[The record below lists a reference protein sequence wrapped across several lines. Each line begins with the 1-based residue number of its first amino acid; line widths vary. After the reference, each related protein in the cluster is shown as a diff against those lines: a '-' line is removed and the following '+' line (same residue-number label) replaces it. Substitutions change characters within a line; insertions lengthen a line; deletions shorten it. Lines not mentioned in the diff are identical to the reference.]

1 MVYSMKTD
9 KGAVRSMNQD
19 NCFMTVFDE
28 NSCFAIVCDGMG
40 GPKAGDI
47 ASNIAVKVISEKFV
61 SGWNN
66 KISLNDA
73 KELLVESINAAN
85 VKVYSVAGDNPEYEG
100 MGTTVVAALCYD
112 NMLLIANVGDSRAY
126 LINDSLKQIT
136 KDHSY
141 VQELI
146 DTGKLTEKEA
156 EDFPYKNIITRALG
170 TNPTVIPDTFFV
182 SLKDN
187 EICLLCSDGLYNYA
201 SEQEITDLI
210 KSVDIEELATALVDT
225 ANKNGGG
232 DNITALVFSK

>member
-9 KGAVRSMNQD
+9 KGTVRSMNQD
-19 NCFMTVFDE
+19 NCFMTVFDD
-28 NSCFAIVCDGMG
+28 NACFAVVCDGMG

-47 ASNIAVKVISEKFV
+47 ASDIAVKVITERFV
-61 SGWNN
+61 SGWSN

-85 VKVYSVAGDNPEYEG
+85 TKIYSKACENPDYEG
-100 MGTTVVAALCYD
+100 MGTTVVAAFCLD
-112 NMLLIANVGDSRAY
+112 SMLVVANVGDSRAY
-126 LINDSLKQIT
+126 MFNGSLKQIT

-146 DTGKLTEKEA
+146 DEGKLTEEEA
-156 EDFPYKNIITRALG
+156 ENFPYKNIITRALG
-170 TNPTVIPDTFFV
+170 THPTVQTDTFFV
-182 SLKDN
+182 DLKEND
-187 EICLLCSDGLYNYA
+187 ICLLCSDGLFNFA
-201 SEQEITDLI
+201 SETEISDLLTN
-210 KSVDIEELATALVDT
+210 VPVNELAAELIDT

>member
-9 KGAVRSMNQD
+9 KGVVRSMNQD
-19 NCFMTVFDE
+19 NCFLTVFDE
-28 NSCFAIVCDGMG
+28 NACFAVVCDGMG

-47 ASNIAVKVISEKFV
+47 ASDIAVKVITEKFV

-66 KISLNDA
+66 RISLNDA

-85 VKVYSVAGDNPEYEG
+85 TKIYSKACENPDYEG
-100 MGTTVVAALCYD
+100 MGTTVVAAFCIED
-112 NMLLIANVGDSRAY
+112 MIVVANVGDSRAY
-126 LINDSLKQIT
+126 MFNNSLKQIT

-146 DTGKLTEKEA
+146 DAGKLTDEEA
-156 EDFPYKNIITRALG
+156 ENFPYKNIITRALG
-170 TNPTVIPDTFFV
+170 THPTVQTDTFFV
-182 SLKDN
+182 DIREN
-187 EICLLCSDGLYNYA
+187 EKCLLCSDGLFNFA
-201 SEQEITDLI
+201 SDAEISELLNDVPVNQVATEL
-210 KSVDIEELATALVDT
+210 VDI